1 MMEQLVSAI
10 VAAVN
15 SRTLYPAAH
24 PRVMQAVD
32 AILAALADAAEDAE
46 RDSVTMLIVGDDLVA
61 EQNIVRNPTLSQRQ
75 FIEVLKRRRIERL
88 TLAAGLSAEECH
100 QFIGS
105 LAWDEAPESSPHIIL
120 GRVHVVVDDEE
131 SVKEDEPQGVTADQ
145 FDFIR
150 DAFKRFRVD
159 GNLPIG
165 PMEQLVWGF
174 IDSMSKSTRLML
186 PLAKLKEHDEYT
198 FVHAVNVSLLVL
210 AQARSFGIQGSMLHA
225 FGMAALLHDIGKLM
239 VPLEVLN
246 KPGKLDGAQWAV
258 MQRHSEEGAWYLS
271 RIDGAA
277 PLSVVVAYEHHMR
290 FDGQPNYPV
299 TRIARSPNLATRMTS
314 IADSYDAISTTRPYM
329 QPLMRATAIEILRNR
344 AGTFYDPMLLANFIQ
359 IVCA

>member
-1 MMEQLVSAI
+1 MEQLVAAI

-24 PRVMQAVD
+24 PRVVQAVE

-61 EQNIVRNPTLSQRQ
+61 EQDIVRNPTLSQRQ
-75 FIEVLKRRRIERL
+75 FIEVLKRRGIERL
-88 TLAAGLSAEECH
+88 TLAVGLSAEECH

-120 GRVHVVVDDEE
+120 GRVHVVTDDE
-131 SVKEDEPQGVTADQ
+131 KEKKDEPQGVTADQ

-159 GNLPIG
+159 GNLPIA
-165 PMEQLVWGF
+165 PMEQLIWGF

-246 KPGKLDGAQWAV
+246 KPGKLDGAQWTV
-258 MQRHSEEGAWYLS
+258 MQSHAEEGAWYLS
-271 RIDGAA
+271 RIEGAA

-290 FDGQPNYPV
+290 FDGRPNYPV
-299 TRIARSPNLATRMTS
+299 TRIARTPNLATRMTS
-314 IADSYDAISTTRPYM
+314 IADSYDAISTTRPYK
-329 QPLMRATAIEILRNR
+329 QPLMRATAIEILRGR
-344 AGTFYDPMLLANFIQ
+344 SGTFYDPMLLANFIR